1 MACLP
6 KIYKIVQTE
15 KILFLKG
22 HVFRS
27 GQGSLSEENYDYSA
41 TFWSNFFLCWVIMSD
56 DGTIV
61 LIAYV
66 LTYSSFFFLLFP
78 NSLIIKYGGRTN
90 LCLWEWP
97 PLA

>member
-22 HVFRS
+22 HVFRI
-27 GQGSLSEENYDYSA
+27 GQGYLPEENYDYLA

-66 LTYSSFFFLLFP
+66 LTYSSFFF
-78 NSLIIKYGGRTN
+78 
-90 LCLWEWP
+90 
-97 PLA
+97 